1 MPDGSTKLDNLRAAS
16 KRVAVPELNYPEPHD
31 DAIYL
36 LDHFYILK
44 SGVGDRISYT
54 EIKSYSEMMAINL
67 QPFEVEIITGIDRIF
82 DRSIGG

>member
-1 MPDGSTKLDNLRAAS
+1 MPDGSTKLEHLRAVAA
-16 KRVAVPELNYPEPHD
+16 RVSVPELDYPEPHE

-36 LDHFYILK
+36 LDHFYSLK
-44 SGVGDRISYT
+44 TGAGARISYT

-82 DRSIGG
+82 DRSIRG